1 MAFNE
6 QDKKTLQMGLFLA
19 AILVGGALVFKFQI
33 NKLAKQQVEAQITQI
48 DNQIREQ
55 RVLKNDL
62 LNLADRE
69 QEILAM
75 AAQIQEASRR
85 LPSTPEA
92 REFYESL
99 VNIIRETQLSWNE
112 LIPVRTREH
121 QMYVEYPYTLDAESS
136 YHDFGGLLNLVETDP
151 DRFMRIS
158 RIDFHSQRE
167 NPTIH
172 PMNIEIT
179 TFMLTEGEGA

>member
-6 QDKKTLQMGLFLA
+6 QDTKNLQMGLFLA
-19 AILVGGALVFKFQI
+19 AIIVAGALIFKFQI
-33 NKLAKQQVEAQITQI
+33 NKLPKQQIE
-48 DNQIREQ
+48 NQIVQLDDQIRDQ
-55 RVLKNDL
+55 QYLKNDL

-69 QEILAM
+69 AEVRAM
-75 AAQIQEASRR
+75 AAEIEEASRR
-85 LPSTPEA
+85 LPTTPEA
-92 REFYESL
+92 REFYGSL
-99 VNIIRETQLSWNE
+99 VNIIRDTQLSWNE

-136 YHDFGGLLNLVETDP
+136 YHDFGGLLNLIETDP

-158 RIDFHSQRE
+158 RIDFHSEQE

-179 TFMLTEGEGA
+179 TFMLTDGEGA